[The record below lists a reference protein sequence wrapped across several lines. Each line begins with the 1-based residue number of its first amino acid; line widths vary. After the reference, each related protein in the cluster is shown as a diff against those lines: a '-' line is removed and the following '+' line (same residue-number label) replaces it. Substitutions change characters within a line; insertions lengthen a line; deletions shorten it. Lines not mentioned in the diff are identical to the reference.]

1 MIINS
6 NIVELVNSK
15 YIFVIWLYVAICS
28 SIYLFM
34 NEFVEFDWNKQHQV
48 QNFLWNKK
56 KFCAYKSD
64 INGVLE

>member
-34 NEFVEFDWNKQHQV
+34 NEFVEFD
-48 QNFLWNKK
+48 
-56 KFCAYKSD
+56 
-64 INGVLE
+64 